1 MTMTATSVPRGIAL
15 AACAWTVLFAAP
27 HTWWAL
33 GITAGFPGGEDG
45 YNQFMSSTWRYMYDV
60 IVVLLSVTGMLVVVA
75 LARAPEQTPRR
86 WLPHSLA
93 WFACGL
99 LSLRGVAGLVVD
111 GTADLIWW
119 PTFLLGGVLY
129 GLVAWF
135 ARLPHGGSARAA

>member
-1 MTMTATSVPRGIAL
+1 
-15 AACAWTVLFAAP
+15 
-27 HTWWAL
+27 
-33 GITAGFPGGEDG
+33 
-45 YNQFMSSTWRYMYDV
+45 MYDV
-60 IVVLLSVTGMLVVVA
+60 IVVLLSVTGILVVVA

-93 WFACGL
+93 WIACGL